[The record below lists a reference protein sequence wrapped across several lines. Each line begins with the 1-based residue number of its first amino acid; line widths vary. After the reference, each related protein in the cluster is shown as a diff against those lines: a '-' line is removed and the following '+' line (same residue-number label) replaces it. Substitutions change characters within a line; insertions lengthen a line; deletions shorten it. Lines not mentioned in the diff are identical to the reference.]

1 MSRTDS
7 GMTVGNLSMYMKSR
21 LRFSLRTVAMSTM
34 SLLSV
39 YIHRSAEFTLLRLSR
54 QNGQDWDLD
63 LLQQYLDTL
72 RTIEV
77 LY

>member
-1 MSRTDS
+1 
-7 GMTVGNLSMYMKSR
+7 
-21 LRFSLRTVAMSTM
+21 
-34 SLLSV
+34 
-39 YIHRSAEFTLLRLSR
+39 LRLSR